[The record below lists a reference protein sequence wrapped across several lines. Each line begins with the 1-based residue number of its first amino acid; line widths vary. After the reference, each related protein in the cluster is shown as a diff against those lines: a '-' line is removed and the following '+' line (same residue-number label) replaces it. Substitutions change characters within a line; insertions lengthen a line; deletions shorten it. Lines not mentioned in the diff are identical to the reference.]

1 MRVRVSPYVTTTP
14 NAGPGGEAVIANEAS
29 GAYFLADDA
38 MLRFLDFVRR
48 LGSIDGAGKAL
59 GLPPEITNSLE
70 QTLVENG
77 VLVSDDP
84 HAKHAAKGRKR
95 PPLES
100 QMLFFRVELFDLRPV
115 LASLF
120 PVLRLAFSPVA
131 LALWAAL
138 IAYAGATL
146 VANAEQAFADLAS
159 LSLSAQTAVILGGLF
174 LALKAVHELGHAAAY
189 RVFCQAEG
197 LATGP
202 IRAGICFF
210 AGAPF
215 PFTNVTGAWRLKNRM
230 QRAVIGAAG
239 VYVETFIAAV
249 AVILWAGMTPGEFR
263 TAALQLAMISGVS
276 TLVFNL
282 NPLVRL
288 DGYFIF
294 SDLMGA
300 PNLATRA
307 SMAARNVGLWLL
319 GGAWRAAPVW
329 RLIYWAASYSY
340 RWVIFAGIF
349 WIAYSI
355 DPRLAV
361 PVALITLILLILRP
375 IWSVLRSVS
384 MKTLGFRGAATLLL
398 LSGAVLSAALIPL
411 PQWSTADG
419 RLERF
424 EDIPIYAPTP
434 VVVEYVAPKGQV
446 TTDAVVRFA
455 DPLLATEM
463 AENALAQQRA
473 ALAIRAAGAVSPSAE
488 KRMREEMEAVQA
500 QSERLAVRRAALVV
514 TGDEGDVW
522 SPGLVRRRQD
532 GWVTPSDRELGVL
545 SKPITPSIVAKLPQA
560 ERADFALAE
569 GGAVQVRAGRHD
581 ACAFSAV
588 ITANLSTASS
598 DGFYEIKAG
607 LPADAPE
614 CAVLLPHGAA
624 ITMRLDQKDATLF
637 SQVWGAAI
645 KLAQARLPIG

>member
-1 MRVRVSPYVTTTP
+1 MRVRVSPYVTTSP
-14 NAGPGGEAVIANEAS
+14 GVGPGGEAVIANEAS

-38 MLRFLDFVRR
+38 MLRFLEFVRR
-48 LGSIDGAGKAL
+48 LGSIEGAGKAL

-77 VLVSDDP
+77 VLISDDP
-84 HAKHAAKGRKR
+84 DAKHAAKGRKR

-100 QMLFFRVELFDLRPV
+100 QILFFRFEFFDLRPF
-115 LASLF
+115 LAHVY
-120 PVLRLAFSPVA
+120 PVLRLAFTPA
-131 LALWAAL
+131 AFALWAAL
-138 IAYAGATL
+138 IAYAAAIL
-146 VANAEQAFADLAS
+146 VSNADQAFADLAS
-159 LSLSAQTAVILGGLF
+159 LSLSPETAVILGGLF

-215 PFTNVTGAWRLKNRM
+215 PFTNVTGAWRLKSRLR
-230 QRAVIGAAG
+230 RAVIGAAG
-239 VYVETFIAAV
+239 VYVETFIAAI

-294 SDLMGA
+294 SDLLGA

-319 GGAWRAAPVW
+319 GGIWRAAPAW
-329 RLIYWAASYSY
+329 RLFYWAAAYAY

-355 DPRLAV
+355 DPRLAA
-361 PVALITLILLILRP
+361 PVALITLILLIMRP
-375 IWSVLRSVS
+375 MWSVLKSVS
-384 MKTLGFRGAATLLL
+384 PTALGVRGVLTVLL
-398 LSGAVLSAALIPL
+398 LSGAALAAALVPL
-411 PQWSTADG
+411 PTWFTADG

-434 VVVEYVAPKGQV
+434 VFVEYVAPAGQV
-446 TTDAVVRFA
+446 ASTVIQFS
-455 DPLLATEM
+455 DPLLETET

-500 QSERLAVRRAALVV
+500 QSERLSLRRAALIVA
-514 TGDEGDVW
+514 GEPGDVW
-522 SPGLVRRRQD
+522 SPGLVSRRQA
-532 GWVTPSDRELGVL
+532 GWVHPSDRELGVL
-545 SKPITPSIVAKLPQA
+545 SRPVTPVITARLPQA
-560 ERADFALAE
+560 DRVDLTVEE
-569 GGAVQVRAGRHD
+569 GVVVQIRAGRHG
-581 ACAFSAV
+581 ACDFSAR
-588 ITANLSTASS
+588 ITQDLTSASS

-607 LPADAPE
+607 LPGEAPE
-614 CAVLLPHGAA
+614 CAALLPHGAA
-624 ITMRLDQKDATLF
+624 ITMRLDQPDATLLT
-637 SQVWGAAI
+637 QIWRAAI

>member
-1 MRVRVSPYVTTTP
+1 MRVRVSPYVTATL
-14 NAGPGGEAVIANEAS
+14 NAGPSGEAVIANEAS

-38 MLRFLDFVRR
+38 MLRFLELVRR
-48 LGSIDGAGKAL
+48 LGSIDSAGKAL
-59 GLPPEITNSLE
+59 GLPPEVTNSLE

-84 HAKHAAKGRKR
+84 HAKHEAKGRKR

-100 QMLFFRVELFDLRPV
+100 QVLFFRFEFFDLRPL
-115 LASLF
+115 LARIF
-120 PVLRLAFSPVA
+120 PLLRLAFTPVA
-131 LALWAAL
+131 LAFWVAL
-138 IAYAGATL
+138 IAYASAIL
-146 VANAEQAFADLAS
+146 VANSEQAFADLSS
-159 LSLSAQTAVILGGLF
+159 LSLSPKTAIILGGLF

-215 PFTNVTGAWRLKNRM
+215 PFTNVTGAWRLKSRM
-230 QRAVIGAAG
+230 RRAVIGASG

-249 AVILWAGMTPGEFR
+249 AVVLWAGMTPGEFR

-294 SDLMGA
+294 SDLLGA

-319 GGAWRAAPVW
+319 GGAWRAAPIW

-384 MKTLGFRGAATLLL
+384 MKTLGFRGATTLLL
-398 LSGAVLSAALIPL
+398 LLGVVLAAALVPL
-411 PQWSTADG
+411 PQWSTAEG
-419 RLERF
+419 HFERF
-424 EDIPIYAPTP
+424 EDVPVYAPTP
-434 VVVEYVAPKGQV
+434 VVVEYVAPTGEV
-446 TTDAVVRFA
+446 TTDAVIRFA
-455 DPLLATEM
+455 DPVLATELS
-463 AENALAQQRA
+463 ENALAKQRA

-500 QSERLAVRRAALVV
+500 QSERLKVRRAALVV
-514 TGDEGDVW
+514 SGEPGDVW
-522 SPGLVRRRQD
+522 SPGLVSKRQA
-532 GWVTPSDRELGVL
+532 GWVMPSDRELGVL

-560 ERADFALAE
+560 DRVDFDLAE
-569 GGAVQVRAGRHD
+569 GRAVQIKAGQRL
-581 ACAFSAV
+581 ACTFSAV

-607 LPADAPE
+607 LPNDAPD
-614 CAVLLPHGAA
+614 CAVMLPHGAA
-624 ITMRLDQKDATLF
+624 ITMRLDQADATFLV
-637 SQVWGAAI
+637 QIWRAAI